1 MALFKV
7 ETNIETTDRRII
19 RIHGWVDAKTHLAAA
34 VQFKTTTLADPKTW
48 CDPIM
53 VAERNT
59 YVMGN
64 YDHAAVD
71 IAADFEVGL
80 REL

>member
-7 ETNIETTDRRII
+7 ETNIETPDRRIL
-19 RIHGWVDAKTHLAAA
+19 RIHGWVDAETHLAAA

-53 VAERNT
+53 VAARDT

>member
-1 MALFKV
+1 
-7 ETNIETTDRRII
+7 
-19 RIHGWVDAKTHLAAA
+19 
-34 VQFKTTTLADPKTW
+34 
-48 CDPIM
+48 M
-53 VAERNT
+53 VVERNT

-71 IAADFEVGL
+71 IAADYEVGL